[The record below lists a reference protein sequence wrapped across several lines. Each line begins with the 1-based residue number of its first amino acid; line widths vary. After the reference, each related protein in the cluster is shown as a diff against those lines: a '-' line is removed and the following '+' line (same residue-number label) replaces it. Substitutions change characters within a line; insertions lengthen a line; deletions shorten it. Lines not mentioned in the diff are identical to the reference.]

1 MILTESMREKGFFQ
15 GAINQRKG
23 KSMMRGGL
31 RIGRI
36 FGIEIDLNWSLIF
49 IFLLITW
56 SLASGFEAMHNNWST
71 GLSWGVAI
79 VAAILFFA
87 SILAHELAH
96 SLVARTQGVPVR
108 RITLFLFGG
117 VSDIQRE
124 PPSPTAEFL
133 ITIVGPLTS
142 IILGIIFIA
151 VSSIPLNELVTSSQ
165 LNISTLSS
173 LTPIQTLLFWLGP
186 INILLGIFNLVPGF
200 PLDGGRVL
208 RSILWAATDNL
219 RRATRLASYA
229 GQGVGWLM
237 IAGGIAMVLGVQLP
251 FFGTGLINGIWLAFI
266 GWFLNTAASSSYRQ
280 IIIHDILQGIP
291 VERMMQRDVPT
302 VGPDICVSDLVHD
315 HIMRSDDH
323 AFPVLEA
330 NHLIGLVTL
339 DDVRS
344 VSRELW
350 DTKSIRDIMT
360 PRDSAD
366 ALGKLSEND
375 IRQLPVMKGADMVG
389 LLRRRDILKWLQL
402 HAETMKS

>member
-1 MILTESMREKGFFQ
+1 
-15 GAINQRKG
+15 
-23 KSMMRGGL
+23 MMRGGL
-31 RIGRI
+31 RLGRI
-36 FGIEIDLNWSLIF
+36 FGIEVELNWSLIF

-56 SLASGFEAMHNNWST
+56 SLASGFEAMHSTWST
-71 GLSWGVAI
+71 GLSWGIAV

-96 SLVARTQGVPVR
+96 SLVARSQGVPVR
-108 RITLFLFGG
+108 RITLFIFGG

-124 PPSPTAEFL
+124 PPSPKAEFL

-151 VSSIPLNELVTSSQ
+151 VSGIPLNELVTSSQ
-165 LNISTLSS
+165 VNTNSLSN
-173 LTPIQTLLFWLGP
+173 LAPIQTLLFWLGP
-186 INILLGIFNLVPGF
+186 INIILGIFNLVPGF

-208 RSILWAATDNL
+208 RSILWAATNNL
-219 RRATRLASYA
+219 RRATRWASYA

-237 IAGGIAMVLGVQLP
+237 IGGGVAMILGVQLP
-251 FFGTGLINGIWLAFI
+251 FFGKGLINGIWLAFI
-266 GWFLNTAASSSYRQ
+266 GWFLNTAASNSYRQ
-280 IIIHDILQGIP
+280 IVIRDILQGIP
-291 VERMMQRDVPT
+291 AERMMQRNVPT
-302 VGPDICVSDLVHD
+302 VQPDICVSDLVHD

-330 NHLIGLVTL
+330 DHLVGLVTL

-344 VSRELW
+344 VSRDLW

-360 PRDSAD
+360 PRETLIVVDENEDAAD

-375 IRQLPVMKGADMVG
+375 IRQLPVMRGAEMVG